1 MDKADVQDK
10 ANEEGLAHLMRIRTK
25 LMRKVS
31 TDEESL
37 IHFMR
42 IRTKLMIK
50 TKLMRKV

>member
-42 IRTKLMIK
+42 IRTKLIIRT
-50 TKLMRKV
+50 TKMKIV

>member
-42 IRTKLMIK
+42 IRTKLIIRTAQMQ
-50 TKLMRKV
+50 MV